1 MYVFHFYGSP
11 KKNMLV
17 QFHANQNLYIG
28 YPDNQLMNITI
39 HSSYTITLRI
49 LHEVLAKIVSNY
61 TSKNILMAAY
71 QESIHKW
78 LKRSPFRD
86 TNWINVARLSC
97 DC

>member
-1 MYVFHFYGSP
+1 MCFIFMAVLR
-11 KKNMLV
+11 KNMLV

-61 TSKNILMAAY
+61 TSKNISMAAY
-71 QESIHKW
+71 EESIHKW

-86 TNWINVARLSC
+86 TNGINVARLSC

>member
-1 MYVFHFYGSP
+1 MCFIFMAVLR
-11 KKNMLV
+11 KNMLV

-28 YPDNQLMNITI
+28 YPDNQLMNIII

-71 QESIHKW
+71 QESIHK
-78 LKRSPFRD
+78 
-86 TNWINVARLSC
+86 
-97 DC
+97 

>member
-1 MYVFHFYGSP
+1 MCFIFMAVLR
-11 KKNMLV
+11 KNMLV

-28 YPDNQLMNITI
+28 YPDDQLMNITI

-71 QESIHKW
+71 QKSIHK
-78 LKRSPFRD
+78 
-86 TNWINVARLSC
+86 
-97 DC
+97 